1 MKLKALFLFFLVLF
15 LAGSS
20 FAQRTQTVKGRIL
33 DADSREPLSGV
44 TMILMINNADKLGSI
59 SDDDGYFQIA
69 DVPIGRHSLTAQFI
83 GYEKV
88 VLNNILVGSGKEV
101 TLNIEMLEATSN
113 LKETVVVAR
122 DKRST
127 FNDLATA
134 SSRSFDAEE
143 AERYPG
149 SRQDPARMAAN
160 FAGVAGTDDNRNDI
174 VVRGNSPLGVLWRF
188 EGVDIFNPS
197 HFAVAGTTGGPISM
211 LNNKTIGNSDFLTS
225 AFPSEYGNGI
235 SGVFDLRMRNGNY
248 DKNEYSA
255 QFGLFGT
262 EFMAEGPINKE
273 KKSSY
278 MVSYRYATFSIFQA
292 LGIDIGTEAIPKY
305 QDINFK
311 LNFPNKKGGF
321 SIFGVGGLSKIDIV
335 FSDDTAVA
343 TEIFGQKD
351 RDQYFRTNMGV
362 VGANFRRYLKN
373 KTNLNITLAQSVQQ
387 VNSSH
392 DKIYRDPFDW
402 HDTTMLSILRSQMM
416 HGKTTLHAN
425 LTKKYSARHTLKVG
439 VIADLYFVNY
449 LDSVVDENTINWTT
463 GYREWSYQLDAKGRF
478 NMFRAYVADK
488 FRLGTNVTLST
499 GLHLMYFDKNSEF
512 VVEPRLGIK
521 WKPTPSQAVAFA
533 YGLHSQ
539 AQPLYTYYIQTVDS
553 FSKTFGAHNA
563 DIGLTKSHHAVLSYQ
578 KTINPY
584 LRFKVEAYYQALFNV
599 PVERL
604 TSSFSLS
611 NQGSGFERFF
621 PDALQNTGTGVNQG
635 LELTLEK
642 FFNHNYYV
650 LSTLSLYDSKYVGSD
665 GITRDTDFNGN
676 YVFNM
681 LAGYEKPYGPNK
693 KNAFIFGTKLTM
705 GGGKRYSPIDTL
717 RTKENG
723 AKVVFDDSQRNIFQF
738 NDYFRFDIKL
748 GVKINGKKAT
758 HEIAIDLVNL
768 LDTKNV
774 LTISYFDDPENP
786 GSKIFAEEYQM
797 GRLPIFYYKVDF

>member
-1 MKLKALFLFFLVLF
+1 MKSTFSFVLLLCMTSF
-15 LAGSS
+15 A
-20 FAQRTQTVKGRIL
+20 FAQRAQTVKGRVI
-33 DADSREPLSGV
+33 DGDSREPLVGV
-44 TMILMINNADKLGSI
+44 TIIVDPSSQQKMGGI
-59 SDDDGYFQIA
+59 SDDEGYFEIA
-69 DVPIGRHSLTAQFI
+69 NVPIGRHTLSAEFV

-88 VLNNILVGSGKEV
+88 VLNNILVSSGKEV
-101 TLNIEMLEATSN
+101 TLNIEMIEATSS
-113 LKETVVVAR
+113 LKEATVVAR

-127 FNDLATA
+127 YNELATA

-225 AFPSEYGNGI
+225 AFPAEYGNGV

-262 EFMAEGPINKE
+262 EAMAEGPINKE

-292 LGIDIGTEAIPKY
+292 IGIDIGTEAVPKY

-321 SIFGVGGLSKIDIV
+321 SIFGVGGMSKIDIV

-351 RDQYFRTNMGV
+351 RDQYFRTNMGI
-362 VGANFRRYLKN
+362 VGMNFRRYLKN
-373 KTNLNITLAQSVQQ
+373 KTNLNMTLAHSVQQ

-402 HDTTMLSILRSQMM
+402 HDTTMVSILRSRMF
-416 HGKTTLHAN
+416 HGKTTFHPN
-425 LTKKYSARHTLKVG
+425 ITKKFSARHTMKAG
-439 VIADLYFVNY
+439 IIADFYFVNY
-449 LDSVVDENTINWTT
+449 VDSVVDENTINWTT
-463 GYREWSYQLDAKGRF
+463 RYREWSYQLNANERF

-488 FRLGTNVTLST
+488 FRLRSNLTLSA
-499 GLHLMYFDKNSEF
+499 GLHAMYFDKNSEM
-512 VVEPRLGIK
+512 VLEPRLGLK
-521 WKPTPSQAVAFA
+521 WKPTPSQSLAFA

-539 AQPLYTYYIQTVDS
+539 AQPLYTYYLQTTDS
-553 FSKTFGAHNA
+553 INKQFGAHNA
-563 DIGLTKSHHAVLSYQ
+563 DIGLTKSHHLVLSYQ
-578 KTINPY
+578 KNVNPY
-584 LRFKVEAYYQALFNV
+584 LRFRAEAYYQYLFNV
-599 PVERL
+599 PVEVL
-604 TSSFSLS
+604 SSSFSLL

-621 PDALQNTGTGVNQG
+621 PDALENAGSGFNRGV
-635 LELTLEK
+635 ELTLEK
-642 FFNHNYYV
+642 FFNKNYYV
-650 LSTLSLYDSKYVGSD
+650 MSTLSLYDSKYKGSD
-665 GITRDTDFNGN
+665 GVERNTDFNGN
-676 YVFNM
+676 YVFNV
-681 LAGYEKPYGPNK
+681 LAGYEKPYGANK
-693 KNAFIFGTKLTM
+693 KNAFIAGTKLTM
-705 GGGKRYSPIDTL
+705 GGGKRYSPIDTA

-723 AKVVFDDSQRNIFQF
+723 AKVVFDDTQRNIFQF
-738 NDYFRFDIKL
+738 NDYLRWDIKL
-748 GVKINGKKAT
+748 GVKINGKRAT

>member
-1 MKLKALFLFFLVLF
+1 MKLKHALLLVTLTAF
-15 LAGSS
+15 ASVSL
-20 FAQRTQTVKGRIL
+20 AQRSQTVKGRVI
-33 DADSREPLSGV
+33 DGDSKEPLPGV
-44 TMILMINNADKLGSI
+44 TVVISSGETLKLGSTT
-59 SDDDGYFQIA
+59 DDDGYFSIA
-69 DVPIGRHSLTAQFI
+69 DVPIGRHTLAAQFV

-88 VLNNILVGSGKEV
+88 VLNNVLVISGKEV
-101 TLNIEMLEATSN
+101 NLNVEMLEATSS
-113 LKETVVVAR
+113 LKEAVVVAR

-127 FNDLATA
+127 YNELATA

-174 VVRGNSPLGVLWRF
+174 VVRGNSPLGVLWRL

-225 AFPSEYGNGI
+225 AFPSEYGNGV

-248 DKNEYSA
+248 DKNEFSA

-262 EFMAEGPINKE
+262 EAMAEGPINKE

-278 MVSYRYATFSIFQA
+278 MVAYRYATFSIFQA
-292 LGIDIGTEAIPKY
+292 IGIDIGTEAVPKY

-343 TEIFGQKD
+343 KEIFGQKD

-362 VGANFRRYLKN
+362 IGTNFRRYLKN
-373 KTNLNITLAQSVQQ
+373 KTNLNVTLAHSVQQ

-402 HDTTMLSILRSQMM
+402 HDTTVLSILRSRML

-425 LTKKYSARHTLKVG
+425 ITKKFSARHTLRTG
-439 VIADLYFVNY
+439 LIADAYFVNY
-449 LDSVVDENTINWTT
+449 IDSVVDENTINWVT
-463 GYREWSYQLDAKGRF
+463 GYREWSYQLNAKDRF
-478 NMFRAYVADK
+478 NMVRAYVADK
-488 FRLGTNVTLST
+488 YRLGSNVTLNT
-499 GLHLMYFDKNSEF
+499 GLHLMYFDKNTEF
-512 VVEPRLGIK
+512 VIEPRLGIK

-533 YGLHSQ
+533 YGLHSGI
-539 AQPLYTYYIQTVDS
+539 QPLYTYYLQTIDS
-553 FSKTFGAHNA
+553 INKQFGAHNA
-563 DIGLTKSHHAVLSYQ
+563 DIGLTKSHHFVLSYS

-584 LRFKVEAYYQALFNV
+584 LRFKAEAYHQRLYNV
-599 PVERL
+599 PVEVL
-604 TSSFSLS
+604 ASSFSLL

-621 PDALQNTGTGVNQG
+621 PDKLENTGTGFNQG
-635 LELTLEK
+635 VEFTLEK
-642 FFNHNYYV
+642 FFNKNYYL
-650 LSTLSLYDSKYVGSD
+650 LSTLSIYDSQYKGSD
-665 GITRDTDFNGN
+665 GVQRNTDFNGN
-676 YVFNM
+676 YVFNL
-681 LAGYEKPYGPNK
+681 LAGYEKPYGPEK
-693 KNAFIFGTKLTM
+693 KNSFITGTKLTM
-705 GGGKRYSPIDTL
+705 GGGKRYSPIDTA

-723 AKVVFDDSQRNIFQF
+723 AKVIFDDTQRNIFQF
-738 NDYFRFDIKL
+738 NDYLRWDIKL
-748 GVKINGKKAT
+748 GLKINGKRAT
-758 HEIAIDLVNL
+758 HEIAIDLVNI

>member
-1 MKLKALFLFFLVLF
+1 MKLKFTLMLTLLLGFSASM
-15 LAGSS
+15 LAQG
-20 FAQRTQTVKGRIL
+20 TQTVKGRVL
-33 DADSREPLSGV
+33 DADSKEPLPGV
-44 TMILMINNADKLGSI
+44 TVILKISAENKSGSTT
-59 SDDDGYFQIA
+59 DDLGYFQITN
-69 DVPIGRHSLTAQFI
+69 VPIGRHSLSVEFV
-83 GYEKV
+83 GYEQV

-101 TLNIEMLEATSN
+101 NLNIDMQEATSS
-113 LKETVVVAR
+113 LKEAVVVAR

-127 FNDLATA
+127 FNELATA

-225 AFPSEYGNGI
+225 AFPAEYGNGV

-292 LGIDIGTEAIPKY
+292 LGIDIGTEAVPKY
-305 QDINFK
+305 QDLNFK

-343 TEIFGQKD
+343 KEIFGQKD

-362 VGANFRRYLKN
+362 VGANYRRYLKN

-402 HDTTMLSILRSQMM
+402 HDTTTLSILRSRML

-425 LTKKYSARHTLKVG
+425 LVKKYSARHTLKVG
-439 VIADLYFVNY
+439 AIADMFFVNY
-449 LDSVVDENTINWTT
+449 VDSVVDERTINWTT
-463 GYREWSYQLDAKGRF
+463 GYREWSYQLNAQDNF
-478 NMFRAYVADK
+478 NMFRLYVADK
-488 FRLGTNVTLST
+488 YRLGSNVTVNS
-499 GLHLMYFDKNSEF
+499 GLHIMQFDKGDQF

-521 WKPTPSQAVAFA
+521 WKPSPTQAVALA
-533 YGLHSQ
+533 YGMHSQ
-539 AQPLYTYYIQTVDS
+539 QQPLYTYYLQTIDS
-553 FSKTFGAHNA
+553 ATKTFGAHNS
-563 DIGLTKSHHAVLSYQ
+563 DIGLTKSHHLVLSYS
-578 KTINPY
+578 KTINSY
-584 LRFKVEAYYQALFNV
+584 LRFKAEAYYQSLYNV
-599 PVERL
+599 PVEVIP
-604 TSSFSLS
+604 SSFSLL

-621 PDALQNTGTGVNQG
+621 PDALENTGTGVNQG
-635 LELTLEK
+635 VELTLEK
-642 FFNHNYYV
+642 FFNRNYYV
-650 LSTLSLYDSKYVGSD
+650 LSTLSLYDSKYTGSD
-665 GITRDTDFNGN
+665 GVTRDTDFNGN
-676 YVFNM
+676 YVFNL
-681 LAGYEKPYGPNK
+681 LAGYEKPYGPSG
-693 KNAFIFGTKLTM
+693 KNSFIAGTKLTM
-705 GGGKRYSPIDTL
+705 GGGKRFSPIDTL
-717 RTKENG
+717 RTQENG
-723 AKVVFDDSQRNIFQF
+723 ARVIFDDSQRNIFQF
-738 NDYFRFDIKL
+738 DDYMRWDLKL
-748 GVKINGKKAT
+748 GVKINGKRAT
-758 HEIAIDLVNL
+758 HEIAIDLVNI
-768 LDTKNV
+768 LDRKNV